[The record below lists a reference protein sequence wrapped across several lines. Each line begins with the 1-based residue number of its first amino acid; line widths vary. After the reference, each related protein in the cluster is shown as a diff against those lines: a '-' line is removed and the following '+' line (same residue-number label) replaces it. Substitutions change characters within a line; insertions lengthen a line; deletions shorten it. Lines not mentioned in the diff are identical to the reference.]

1 MYVDFLVDGGAE
13 RTLSFR
19 CNVYEVLDG
28 DTLTQLCIADLSCE
42 ESRSPI
48 GLRAHKSYLVIRRVD
63 ESLIRNGKEISLV
76 ELSHGQ
82 RPIEGPIISQHA
94 RVVCLCRCDVVT
106 VCDRNAAPS
115 ARIIGHSWGRE
126 KHHGVANVSGGNR
139 PNIGSVG
146 NLYWQFGGMRICEVH
161 RPKCAWEHL

>member
-19 CNVYEVLDG
+19 CDVYEVLDC
-28 DTLTQLCIADLSCE
+28 DTLIQLCIADLSCE
-42 ESRSPI
+42 ESGSPI
-48 GLRAHKSYLVIRRVD
+48 GLRAHKSYLEIRGVD
-63 ESLIRNGKEISLV
+63 EALIRNGKEISLV
-76 ELSHGQ
+76 ELSHSQ
-82 RPIEGPIISQHA
+82 RPIGSPAISQHG
-94 RVVCLCRCDVVT
+94 RVVNLRRRDVDVVCERHT
-106 VCDRNAAPS
+106 APS

-126 KHHGVANVSGGNR
+126 EHHGVASDSGR
-139 PNIGSVG
+139 DRSDIGSVG